1 MIALDT
7 SKLVHYLAR
16 DDEAQFEIAAALIEN
31 CTSDEPAHVCREVM
45 IELVWV
51 LERSYKYSR
60 EEIGEVLLSLVTASQ
75 LSVESAQ
82 DIASVVNLYQKEGF
96 DFADLMIRQ
105 AANRSRASVLKTFDL
120 KLAKLSGVELL
131 GATH

>member
-7 SKLVHYLAR
+7 NVLVRYLAR
-16 DDEAQFEIAAALIEN
+16 DDEAQFEITAALIKN

-75 LSVESAQ
+75 LSIESAQ
-82 DIASVVNLYQKEGF
+82 NIASVVNLYRKEGF

-105 AANRSRASVLKTFDL
+105 AANRSGASVLKTFDL
-120 KLAKLSGVELL
+120 KLAKLAGVELL

>member
-7 SKLVHYLAR
+7 NVLVRYLAR
-16 DDEAQFEIAAALIEN
+16 DDLEQFNIANELIN
-31 CTSDEPAHVCREVM
+31 GCKADQRGYVCREVM

-60 EEIGEVLLSLVTASQ
+60 EEIADALESIVSASQ
-75 LSVESAQ
+75 LEVESAQ
-82 DIASVVNLYQKEGF
+82 DIAAVLNLYRKECY
-96 DFADLMIRQ
+96 DFADLLIKQ
-105 AANRSRASVLKTFDL
+105 AALRGGNYNVKTFDQ
-120 KLAKLSGVELL
+120 KFAKLDGVDLL